1 MRTPQVETGGAV
13 AVAVVDDD
21 AAART
26 SLLRLLGVAGY
37 AARGYDSAGAL
48 LQDGAP
54 VACIVT
60 DLQMPGMTGLELQR
74 ALRERGREVPLVF
87 VTGFGTVPVGVQ
99 AMREGAV
106 DFLEKPADPGALL
119 DAVARAVSRGG
130 VAMARRAQREEVTGR
145 LALLTPREREVF
157 DAVVQGWPNKQ
168 VAARLGIA
176 LKTVKVHRGR
186 VMQKM
191 GAASVADLV
200 RASELLA
207 G

>member
-1 MRTPQVETGGAV
+1 MTETGV
-13 AVAVVDDD
+13 VAVVDDD
-21 AAART
+21 GAART

-37 AARGYDSAGAL
+37 ATRGYGSAVEL
-48 LQDGAP
+48 LQERAP
-54 VACIVT
+54 LACVVT
-60 DLQMPGMTGLELQR
+60 DLQMPGMTGLDLQR
-74 ALRERGREVPLVF
+74 TLRDRGQEVPLVF

-119 DAVARAVSRGG
+119 EAVSRAVARGAT
-130 VAMARRAQREEVTGR
+130 AMARRTQREEVVQR

-168 VAARLGIA
+168 VAASLGIA

-191 GAASVADLV
+191 GAGSVADLV
-200 RASELLA
+200 RASELL
-207 G
+207 GG

>member
-1 MRTPQVETGGAV
+1 MMEAGV
-13 AVAVVDDD
+13 VAVVDDD

-37 AARGYDSAGAL
+37 VTRGYDSAAGL
-48 LQDGAP
+48 LQDGVP

-119 DAVARAVSRGG
+119 EAVARAVARGG
-130 VAMARRAQREEVTGR
+130 AAMARRAQRDEVAGR

-168 VAARLGIA
+168 VAAQLGIA

-191 GAASVADLV
+191 EAASVADLV